1 MKILKSAKK
10 IDLKIDNRIDTE
22 ICYRYYKLMYE
33 QLQLLQTNKNCRQIS
48 NQHASEGFQVTCK
61 FIDLSMRN
69 SLLVN
74 IDFSRTALT
83 LFSPTPTAG
92 DNFSDSKHVLTFS
105 TRQNDSIYM
114 WRL

>member
-22 ICYRYYKLMYE
+22 ICYRHYKLMYE

-61 FIDLSMRN
+61 FIYLSMRKLTSSEHRFLPYSCYIIQSDAN
-69 SLLVN
+69 SRGQL
-74 IDFSRTALT
+74 
-83 LFSPTPTAG
+83 
-92 DNFSDSKHVLTFS
+92 
-105 TRQNDSIYM
+105 Q
-114 WRL
+114 